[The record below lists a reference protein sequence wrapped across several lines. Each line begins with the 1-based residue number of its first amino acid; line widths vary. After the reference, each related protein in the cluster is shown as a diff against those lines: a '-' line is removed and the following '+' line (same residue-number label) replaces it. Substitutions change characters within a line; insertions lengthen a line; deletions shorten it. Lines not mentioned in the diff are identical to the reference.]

1 MPYLLKRDRL
11 ALDPFLEALIDSI
24 DTVGEANYV
33 FTRILT
39 EAAPFVPL
47 SYANGNAALGVLA
60 AVSAE
65 YYRRSMVPY
74 ENIKWAQNGDL
85 PGFQT
90 IPQPHRTINAAEA
103 QKDTLS

>member
-1 MPYLLKRDRL
+1 M
-11 ALDPFLEALIDSI
+11 IDSI